1 MVDTSVTPSLGYMKL
16 VPRRDAATLLPIIT
30 AHVAPGTSVHT
41 DEWSAYNGISSLPG
55 VAGHSTVNHSIH
67 FVDPSTGVHTQN
79 VESYWNRIKPKLK
92 RMRRCHKE
100 MLASY
105 LDEFIWRECHGSTSR
120 QAFANL
126 CRDIKDQC
134 RSTSCY
140 ATPREVH
147 YTNHILSLKLFVD
160 TLPLVCDTSW
170 SYY

>member
-1 MVDTSVTPSLGYMKL
+1 MFSFQNHRGRATTREMWVFGMVDTSVTPSLGYMEL
-16 VPRRDAATLLPIIT
+16 VPQRDAATLLPIIT

-92 RMRRCHKE
+92 RMRGCHKE

-105 LDEFIWRECHGSTSR
+105 LDEFMWRERHGSTSR

-126 CRDIKDQC
+126 CRDIKDQ
-134 RSTSCY
+134 Y
-140 ATPREVH
+140 PV
-147 YTNHILSLKLFVD
+147 
-160 TLPLVCDTSW
+160 
-170 SYY
+170 